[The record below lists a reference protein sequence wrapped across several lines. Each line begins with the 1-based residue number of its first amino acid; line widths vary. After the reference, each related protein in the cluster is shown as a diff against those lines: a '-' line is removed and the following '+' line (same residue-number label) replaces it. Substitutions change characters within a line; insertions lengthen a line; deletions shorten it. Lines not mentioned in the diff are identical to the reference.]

1 MREPQ
6 DRSILK
12 HHMVTRIFLSH
23 AESDSAL
30 AQLLHDELRRGRPDV
45 DVFVSSV
52 PGAIPTGSEWRTE
65 IKQQLKAADA
75 YLALLTPASVQR
87 QWVWFESGA
96 AFMSDRLFVGVC
108 TSGLRKEAVPAPLG
122 GQQLLSFDSP
132 AECVQVFKEF
142 GVPVNDASSLWE
154 SIRAAS
160 QLGSDRMSK
169 TESWAGVQV
178 GSRFFAWDGSLDGLD
193 DKDAFTCPPGLTEA
207 LAAAGMTAT
216 FGNVD
221 KLQQRLIEGRLQVFL
236 TDRAK
241 WKRAV
246 VNDGGQL
253 LLVHG
258 AKDAT
263 PTAFDTA
270 RQLRQRIEER
280 QRKAVMLHSDQG
292 PRMVSDEF
300 YRLADEVDRL
310 KSQLADLPLD
320 VARFPQEP
328 SLRIRY
334 ANTFRVTIQ
343 WIQPY
348 VNTLNESR
356 LVVAEW
362 KGGDANRSI
371 YVNEDPLDE
380 ATFHFDATAEGD
392 YAWRSESGDFFS
404 SVRLA
409 DRCVTRLLKRAMP

>member
-1 MREPQ
+1 
-6 DRSILK
+6 
-12 HHMVTRIFLSH
+12 MVRRIFLSH
-23 AESDSAL
+23 AESDAAL
-30 AQLLHDELRRGRPDV
+30 AQLLHDELRRARPDV

-52 PGAIPTGSEWRTE
+52 PGAIPTGIEWRTE

-108 TSGLRKEAVPAPLG
+108 ASGLRKSAVPSPLS

-142 GVPVNDASSLWE
+142 GVPVYDADSLWTAL
-154 SIRAAS
+154 RAAAQIGADRLS
-160 QLGSDRMSK
+160 KGEGWSGVELGN
-169 TESWAGVQV
+169 
-178 GSRFFAWDGSLDGLD
+178 RFFAWDGSLDGLD
-193 DKDAFTCPPGLTEA
+193 DKEAFICPLGLTDA
-207 LAAAGMTAT
+207 LSAAGMTPT

-221 KLQQRLIEGRLQVFL
+221 KLQQHLANGRLEVFL
-236 TDRAK
+236 TDRAT

-246 VNDGGQL
+246 VNDGRQL
-253 LLVHG
+253 LLVRG
-258 AKDAT
+258 GRSAT

-270 RQLRQRIEER
+270 GQLRRRLEER
-280 QRKAVMLHSDQG
+280 QRKVTMMHANEG
-292 PRMVSDEF
+292 PRAVSDEF
-300 YRLADEVDRL
+300 YRFADEVDKL
-310 KSQLADLPLD
+310 KNQLPDLPLD

-328 SLRIRY
+328 SMRLRY
-334 ANTFRVTIQ
+334 GNAFRVTIQ

-348 VNTLNESR
+348 SNTLNESR

-362 KGGDANRSI
+362 KGGDASRF
-371 YVNEDPLDE
+371 VHTNEDPLDQ
-380 ATFHFDATAEGD
+380 ATFYFDVSPEGE
-392 YAWRSESGDFFS
+392 YKWRSESGEFFT

-409 DRCVTRLLKRAMP
+409 DWCVTRLLNRVMPQGA